1 MLGQGRT
8 HQQLKFDFLKESLTE
23 HSFSFTL
30 CNPVFEK
37 RERKNSNGKGEI
49 KLLEEF

>member
-30 CNPVFEK
+30 CNSVFEK